1 MPSPIIIKKIEEVHD
16 IGRGGNMNG
25 FVIRTELGPAVT
37 ILISND
43 QSCCEN
49 WGYVA
54 SEDDFEDF
62 IGAELIDVSTVSSD
76 LKVVEVDDVSEGDMM
91 FVNVETSEGML
102 QFVLYNEHNGYY
114 SHYAQVAVGDRI
126 IEDTYL

>member
-1 MPSPIIIKKIEEVHD
+1 MPSSVIIEKIEEVHN
-16 IGRGGNMNG
+16 IGPNSAMDG
-25 FVIRTELGPAVT
+25 FIIRTELGPAVT

-62 IGAELIDVSTVSSD
+62 IGAELKDVSVVGSD
-76 LKVVEVDDVSEGDMM
+76 LKVVDVRDVSEGDMM

-102 QFVLYNEHNGYY
+102 QFALYNEHNGYY
-114 SHYAQVAVGDRI
+114 SHYARVSIGDRI
-126 IEDTYL
+126 IEDDYL